1 MNRAVID
8 PITADVI
15 AHRLRASSEEMMA
28 ALVKTAYSPNIKERR
43 DCSTGI
49 FDAAGRLLALTAIA
63 PIHLSSVLGM
73 VENVIARFPFED
85 IKPGDG
91 FLTNDP
97 YTGGGSHLP
106 DLTLAAPVFV
116 DGKVV
121 AFVANIAHHSD
132 VGGKVAG
139 SESADCT
146 SIFQE
151 GIRIPPVRIFI
162 QGELQSDIMDIVL
175 ANSRTPRERKGD
187 LNAQFATNAIGVRR
201 VEEIFGR
208 FGTDTTLNGIEAM
221 LDASEVRTRAGI
233 AALPDG
239 DYEYEDFMDNDGFED
254 RLIRLKVMIRVRGDR
269 LSFDFTGTDPQI
281 QGSRNMVLVSTLA
294 TVYYAVKAIVDP
306 DLPPNAG
313 YFRAVSVHAPPGTV
327 LNAELPAAVGDRSS
341 TGNVLGDV
349 LLGAFA
355 KAVPDRVM
363 AACGPLHGLIFSGIH
378 PRRKEYFVDYETYA
392 GASGGLADQD
402 GKDAVRVHI
411 SGAANLPVESVEHEY
426 PLTVKR
432 YELIPDS
439 GGLGRFRGGLGTRR
453 DIVIWAEDAR
463 VAGRGLRQT
472 RGAPGLF
479 GGGSGAT
486 GRFVLHP
493 GGPEEQKLPATFSEI
508 PIPAGTTLRVETPAG
523 AGYGDPLER
532 DPERVA
538 ADVLAGKVTP
548 AAAEGG
554 YGVVLREGR
563 VDERETASLRARMS
577 REQESHGV

>member
-1 MNRAVID
+1 M
-8 PITADVI
+8 
-15 AHRLRASSEEMMA
+15 
-28 ALVKTAYSPNIKERR
+28 
-43 DCSTGI
+43 
-49 FDAAGRLLALTAIA
+49 
-63 PIHLSSVLGM
+63 
-73 VENVIARFPFED
+73 
-85 IKPGDG
+85 
-91 FLTNDP
+91 
-97 YTGGGSHLP
+97 
-106 DLTLAAPVFV
+106 
-116 DGKVV
+116 
-121 AFVANIAHHSD
+121 
-132 VGGKVAG
+132 
-139 SESADCT
+139 
-146 SIFQE
+146 
-151 GIRIPPVRIFI
+151 
-162 QGELQSDIMDIVL
+162 
-175 ANSRTPRERKGD
+175 
-187 LNAQFATNAIGVRR
+187 R
-201 VEEIFGR
+201 V
-208 FGTDTTLNGIEAM
+208 
-221 LDASEVRTRAGI
+221 
-233 AALPDG
+233 
-239 DYEYEDFMDNDGFED
+239 
-254 RLIRLKVMIRVRGDR
+254 
-269 LSFDFTGTDPQI
+269 Q
-281 QGSRNMVLVSTLA
+281 
-294 TVYYAVKAIVDP
+294 
-306 DLPPNAG
+306 
-313 YFRAVSVHAPPGTV
+313 
-327 LNAELPAAVGDRSS
+327 
-341 TGNVLGDV
+341 
-349 LLGAFA
+349 
-355 KAVPDRVM
+355 
-363 AACGPLHGLIFSGIH
+363 
-378 PRRKEYFVDYETYA
+378 
-392 GASGGLADQD
+392 
-402 GKDAVRVHI
+402 I